1 MAQESKKSKRK
12 KQMCGIIGIVGKNG
26 DNVVSQIID
35 GLEKL
40 EYRGYDSAGV
50 AVISGE
56 KIIRERTVGKLQNL
70 KIKLNDSV
78 ISGSLGI
85 GHTRWATHGKPTE
98 SNAHPIIS
106 KNVAVVHN
114 GIIENYKE
122 LKFDLQNDGYIFETE
137 TDTEV
142 AAHFLQRE
150 IDRGASSKNALESLL
165 KCIEGTYALAILFLA
180 EPDTLFAARNR
191 SPLLVGRGK
200 NFCVGSDA
208 SSISSVCS
216 EIFYLENGDYVE
228 VKRDRVL
235 FFDKDSN
242 PVERKSYPIS
252 PDLINYGKGE
262 YSHYM
267 LKEIMEQPSV
277 IRRTMLRNQMD
288 MRIWKD
294 VSRILILA
302 CGTSYHAG
310 MVSRYWFE
318 KFFKIPTQV
327 EIASEYRYRSPIIED
342 NTLVIVVT
350 QSGETI
356 DTLEAIEYVR
366 KNSCSRIVAIAN
378 VKNSAISR
386 AADFVFYTEAGIEVG
401 VASTKAFT
409 AQLTIL
415 AMIAFCKHEFLLQK
429 LHNVPALCE
438 EALLLYEEIEKVS
451 RSIAQA
457 YSAVFLGR
465 GSLYPIALEGALK
478 LKEISYLH
486 GEGFA
491 SGEMKHGPIA
501 LIDDNVPVIC
511 LCPHNELFEKNASNI
526 QEVLARGNNILVF
539 TDVVGSKLLAPEVTK
554 IILPN
559 VNSEFAPILYSLPLQ
574 LFAYHIAVLRGT
586 DVDKPRNLA
595 KSVTVE

>member
-1 MAQESKKSKRK
+1 
-12 KQMCGIIGIVGKNG
+12 MCGIIGIVDKNG
-26 DNVVSQIID
+26 NDVVAQIVEC
-35 GLEKL
+35 LERL
-40 EYRGYDSAGV
+40 EYRGYDSAGI
-50 AVISGE
+50 AVISDG
-56 KIIRERTVGKLQNL
+56 KIVKERAVGKLPNL
-70 KIKLNDSV
+70 KEKLSRST
-78 ISGSLGI
+78 IAGSLGI

-98 SNAHPIIS
+98 SNAHPITS
-106 KNVAVVHN
+106 RDVAVVHN

-122 LKFDLQNDGYIFETE
+122 LKFDLQNDGYVFETE

-142 AAHFLQRE
+142 VAHFLQRE
-150 IDRGASSKNALESLL
+150 IDRGASPDDAFENLL
-165 KCIEGTYALAILFLA
+165 KSIEGAYAFAIIFSA
-180 EPDTLFAARNR
+180 APSTLFAARHR
-191 SPLLVGRGK
+191 SPLAVGRGK
-200 NFCVGSDA
+200 NFCIGSDA
-208 SSISSVCS
+208 SSISSMCD
-216 EIFYLENGDYVE
+216 EIFYLEDGDR
-228 VKRDRVL
+228 VKVTRDRIL
-235 FFDKDSN
+235 LFDKDSN
-242 PVERKSYPIS
+242 LAERKARSVS
-252 PDLINYGKGE
+252 PDFINSGKGE

-267 LKEIMEQPSV
+267 LKEIMEQPNA
-277 IRRTMLRNQMD
+277 IRKTMLHNQMD
-288 MRIWKD
+288 TRIWEG

-318 KFFKIPTQV
+318 KFFKIPTHV
-327 EIASEYRYRSPIIED
+327 EIASEYRYRSPIIEND
-342 NTLVIVVT
+342 TLVIVIT

-366 KNSCSRIVAIAN
+366 KNSASRIVAIAN

-386 AADFVFYTEAGIEVG
+386 AADFVFYTEAGLEVG

-415 AMIAFCKHEFLLQK
+415 AIIAFCRYEFLLQK
-429 LHNVPALCE
+429 LHNIPALCE
-438 EALLLYEEIEKVS
+438 ETLLLYEEIGKVS
-451 RSIAQA
+451 KNIAKA
-457 YSAVFLGR
+457 NGAIFLAR

-486 GEGFA
+486 AEGFA

-501 LIDDNVPVIC
+501 LIDDSVPVIC

-526 QEVLARGNNILVF
+526 QEILARSNNILIF
-539 TDVVGSKLLAPEVTK
+539 TDSSGSELLPSEVVK
-554 IILPN
+554 IVLPN

-574 LFAYHIAVLRGT
+574 LLAYHVAVLRGT